1 MYIVP
6 YGQAAQRAAWIDTID
21 TQPGDSQGWPSPS
34 PIRNMPSLESPNV
47 PTAATDQVQEDDDDE
62 ETAEE
67 EPPTSDDEVECL
79 PVTVHDGSTIEI
91 YDDDC
96 TMEKP
101 KETVQE
107 KCKESE
113 DLAAHSKVDVQGSA
127 RPAPDSIRGHAGA
140 TTGHVPG
147 SRPDGIPDE
156 EKIAETVQEVLDS
169 DGEEKEDHIDK
180 STKGVFKVRLRQL
193 LRNHNTE
200 YTTMSV
206 P

>member
-1 MYIVP
+1 
-6 YGQAAQRAAWIDTID
+6 
-21 TQPGDSQGWPSPS
+21 
-34 PIRNMPSLESPNV
+34 MPSLESPNV